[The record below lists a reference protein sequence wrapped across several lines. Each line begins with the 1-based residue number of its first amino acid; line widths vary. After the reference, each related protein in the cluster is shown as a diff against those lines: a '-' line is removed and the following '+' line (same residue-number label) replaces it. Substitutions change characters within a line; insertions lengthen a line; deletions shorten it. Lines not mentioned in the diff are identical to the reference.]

1 MKTILVKGPA
11 LSRSG
16 YGVQTRFALRS
27 LRAYE
32 DRFNILLM
40 NIPWGK
46 TGWITDNNE
55 ERDWLDHL
63 IGKTQHHINQQ
74 QPIDICLQVT
84 IPNEW
89 EQIAPVN
96 IGYTAGIETNKVA
109 PQWIEKSKL
118 MDKIIVVSNHAKEV
132 YEKTSYIAED
142 TNTGQKFPFSV
153 DAPIEVANY
162 AIDTLEQEKCDIK
175 LDYDFNFLTVAQWG
189 PRKNLNNT
197 IKWFIDE
204 FKDEEVGLVVK
215 ANFANNSTQ
224 DKIHCA
230 NMLQGLIAD
239 QSDRKCKIYLL
250 HGDLSTEQMNYLYN
264 HKKIKAYATIT
275 HGEGFGLPIFEAAY
289 NGLPVIAPSWSGQC
303 DFLYAPVKTGKQKK
317 EKIRPLFSKVN
328 YTMQQVPQQVV
339 WEGVIVPDSMWCYA
353 DEKSFKDNLRDIY
366 KNYTKAIGK
375 SRKLKKYL
383 LENFSQEIQYK
394 KMANFIYDEDFHSME
409 DWLTSIAS
417 EAEVHE

>member
-40 NIPWGK
+40 NIPWGQ

-63 IGKTQHHINQQ
+63 IGKAQHHINQQ
-74 QPIDICLQVT
+74 LPIDICLQVT

-142 TNTGQKFPFSV
+142 SNTGQKFPFNV
-153 DAPIEVANY
+153 DTPIEVANY
-162 AIDTLEQEKCDIK
+162 AI
-175 LDYDFNFLTVAQWG
+175 
-189 PRKNLNNT
+189 LN
-197 IKWFIDE
+197 
-204 FKDEEVGLVVK
+204 
-215 ANFANNSTQ
+215 
-224 DKIHCA
+224 
-230 NMLQGLIAD
+230 
-239 QSDRKCKIYLL
+239 
-250 HGDLSTEQMNYLYN
+250 
-264 HKKIKAYATIT
+264 
-275 HGEGFGLPIFEAAY
+275 
-289 NGLPVIAPSWSGQC
+289 
-303 DFLYAPVKTGKQKK
+303 
-317 EKIRPLFSKVN
+317 
-328 YTMQQVPQQVV
+328 
-339 WEGVIVPDSMWCYA
+339 
-353 DEKSFKDNLRDIY
+353 
-366 KNYTKAIGK
+366 
-375 SRKLKKYL
+375 
-383 LENFSQEIQYK
+383 
-394 KMANFIYDEDFHSME
+394 
-409 DWLTSIAS
+409 
-417 EAEVHE
+417 